1 MSTQLSPNEVT
12 ERIGQLCSE
21 FKLPTVGAE
30 AAPWFTRAG
39 HPDALQTLLEVL
51 EQEAED
57 RQTATYHPAQTCL
70 QAACRQDLGY
80 PRA

>member
-30 AAPWFTRAG
+30 GGAMVHQSWPPRRPTDPAGGSGTRG
-39 HPDALQTLLEVL
+39 
-51 EQEAED
+51 
-57 RQTATYHPAQTCL
+57 RGSQTATYHPAQTCL
-70 QAACRQDLGY
+70 QAAR
-80 PRA
+80 R